1 MKLEWSKTGDS
12 VQVFLFTV
20 ILLESFKE
28 IDFNFKYWFL
38 ILKQEQEIVLL
49 ANNCGLYSS
58 SELPKD
64 FVSIQIY

>member
-64 FVSIQIY
+64 FVNIQIY